1 MNPVTNT
8 GKPGGQSKTPQD
20 INPRFVAPIAIKAAI
35 AELIINGIAKI
46 GLSTN
51 GKPNT
56 TGSLIPQI
64 PGMNENFAIAL

>member
-1 MNPVTNT
+1 MINT
-8 GKPGGQSKTPQD
+8 GKPGGQSKIPHV
-20 INPRFVAPIAIKAAI
+20 IKPIFVAPIAIKAAI

-46 GLSTN
+46 GFKTK

-64 PGMNENFAIAL
+64 PGINENLAIDL

>member
-20 INPRFVAPIAIKAAI
+20 INPRFVA
-35 AELIINGIAKI
+35 
-46 GLSTN
+46 
-51 GKPNT
+51 
-56 TGSLIPQI
+56 QI